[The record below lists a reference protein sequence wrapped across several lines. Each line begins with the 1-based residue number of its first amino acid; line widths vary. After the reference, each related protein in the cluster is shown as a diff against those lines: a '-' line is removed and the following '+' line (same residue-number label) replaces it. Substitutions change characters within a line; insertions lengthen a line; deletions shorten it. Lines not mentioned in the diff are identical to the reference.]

1 VLFAPGRTL
10 NTLPY
15 TRLAGFYFF
24 YFAYIGAFAP
34 FFGLYLLS
42 VGRSGVEIGVL
53 MALPAVA
60 RIVAPHLW
68 GWLADSAGSHT
79 PLLRATAL
87 AGLACFLGV
96 FAGNGFYWLIAVLLL
111 ASFFLSA
118 ALPLLEATTLA
129 HLGEDT
135 GRYGPV
141 RVWGSLGYIVAVVA
155 IGYALDLIPVD
166 NLPWMV
172 AVTLA
177 GMLAYCW
184 QIPEARLS
192 AHASD
197 AVPMWNIIKRPEV
210 VALIAACALMAAAH
224 GPYYTFYSIHLV
236 EHGYS
241 KALTGWLWALGVV
254 CEIVIFMC
262 LPRLYSAFTLRAIL
276 IGSFALAIARFLIIG
291 WGAQYLAL
299 LLLAQVLHA
308 ATFGSFHAA
317 AIGLVHRLF
326 RGRHQARGQA
336 IYGSLTYGVG
346 GTVGALASGYGWDHF
361 GAGLTFT
368 LSAVAAL
375 AGMLLIAWK
384 LPREERAP

>member
-1 VLFAPGRTL
+1 LKQAPH
-10 NTLPY
+10 

-42 VGRSGVEIGVL
+42 AGRSAVEIGIL

-68 GWLADSAGSHT
+68 GWLADSAGRHA
-79 PLLRATAL
+79 PLLRATAA
-87 AGLACFLGV
+87 AGFACFLGV
-96 FAGNGFYWLIAVLLL
+96 VAGSGFYWLFAVLLL
-111 ASFFLSA
+111 VSFFLSA
-118 ALPLLEATTLA
+118 ALPLVEATTLA

-155 IGYALDLIPVD
+155 IGYALDSISVD
-166 NLPWMV
+166 SLPWMV
-172 AVTLA
+172 AATLA
-177 GMLAYCW
+177 GMLVFCW
-184 QIPEARLS
+184 RIPEARS
-192 AHASD
+192 AAHALD
-197 AVPMWNIIKRPEV
+197 AVPIRDILKRPAV
-210 VALIAACALMAAAH
+210 MALIAACALMAAAH

-236 EHGYS
+236 DHGYS

-254 CEIVIFMC
+254 CEIVIFLW
-262 LPRLYSAFTLRAIL
+262 LPRLYSAYTLRAIL
-276 IGSFALAIARFLIIG
+276 IASFALAVARFLMIG

-299 LLLAQVLHA
+299 VLLAQMLHA
-308 ATFGSFHAA
+308 ATFVSFHAA
-317 AIGLVHRLF
+317 AIAMVSRLF

-346 GTVGALASGYGWDHF
+346 GTVGALASGYAWDHL
-361 GAGLTFT
+361 GAGPTFT
-368 LSAVAAL
+368 LAAAAAL
-375 AGMLLIAWK
+375 AGLLLIAWN
-384 LPREERAP
+384 LPAEERDS